1 MSPRATP
8 AAAGFGSDGLEADY
22 VVVGAGSAG
31 AALAARLSED
41 PAVSVLPLEAGGTD
55 KALELHVPAAFSKL
69 FRGAYD
75 WNYDTVPQPELEG
88 RTVYWPRGK
97 TLGGSSSLNA
107 MMWIRGFA
115 ADYDEWADA
124 AGPTWSWH
132 ALVPYFQRIERTEDP
147 ADPTQGTHG
156 PQAVER
162 QRDPRR
168 HTAAFLEAAREAG
181 HPITPANL
189 PTGQGFSQT
198 MVSEHRGA
206 RASTADAYL
215 RPAKGRRNLR
225 VVTGAHVRRVTFDT
239 AAGASV
245 APAAPG
251 AAGAPGASTAAGAS
265 VAEPVEAR
273 ATGVY
278 VDLDGITRHVRAR
291 REVVLSGGAINT
303 PQLLMLS
310 GIGPAAHL
318 AEHGIPVLV
327 DSPGVGANLQD
338 HLVAGLAPAAAGG
351 TLYDAE
357 KPAELVKY
365 LTARKGMLTSNVA
378 EAYGFV
384 RTPQADDAGV
394 PEGLPDIE
402 IIFAAVPYVGEGL
415 VPTPAHGI
423 TVGAILLRPR
433 SRGTIRLASADPA
446 DKPLIDPAYLSDA
459 DGVDTATML
468 AGLAEC
474 ERLIDTDALRAV
486 TTGGWV
492 QPEGGERMTPAERA
506 EMSLRRYSHTLYHPV
521 GTARMGTDAASVVDP
536 ELRVRGV
543 TGLRVADA
551 SVMPTV
557 IRGHTN
563 APAIVIGEVAA
574 DLLLGRRV

>member
-1 MSPRATP
+1 MT
-8 AAAGFGSDGLEADY
+8 AGFGADGLEADY

-41 PAVSVLPLEAGGTD
+41 PNISVLLLEAGRPD
-55 KALELHVPAAFSKL
+55 RALELHVPAAFSKL

-75 WNYDTVPQPELEG
+75 WNYDTVPQPGLEG

-124 AGPTWSWH
+124 AGPTWSWE
-132 ALVPYFQRIERTEDP
+132 ALVPYFQRVERTSDP
-147 ADPTQGTHG
+147 ADATQGAHG
-156 PQAVER
+156 PQSVEH
-162 QRDPRR
+162 QRDPRP
-168 HTAAFLEAAREAG
+168 HTAAFLAAAAEAG
-181 HPITPANL
+181 HPLTPPNL
-189 PTGQGFSQT
+189 PAAQGFSQT
-198 MVSEHRGA
+198 MVSQRRGA

-215 RPAKGRRNLR
+215 RPAKKRRNLR
-225 VVTGAHVRRVTFDT
+225 VVTGAHARRVTF
-239 AAGASV
+239 AG
-245 APAAPG
+245 
-251 AAGAPGASTAAGAS
+251 
-265 VAEPVEAR
+265 VEGDRR

-278 VDLDGITRHVRAR
+278 VDIDGITRHVRAR
-291 REVVLSGGAINT
+291 REVVLAGGAINT

-310 GIGPAAHL
+310 GIGPAEHL
-318 AEHGIPVLV
+318 AEHGIDVLV
-327 DSPGVGANLQD
+327 DAPDVGANLQD
-338 HLVAGLAPAAAGG
+338 HLVAGLAPAAKGG
-351 TLYDAE
+351 TLFAAE

-365 LTARKGMLTSNVA
+365 LAARKGMLTSNVG

-384 RTPQADDAGV
+384 RTDVADRTGA

-402 IIFAAVPYVGEGL
+402 IIFASAPYVGEGL
-415 VPTPAHGI
+415 VPTPAHGL

-433 SRGTIRLASADPA
+433 SRGTIRLASADPSA
-446 DKPLIDPAYLSDA
+446 APLIDPAYLSDP
-459 DGVDTATML
+459 DGIDAETML

-474 ERLIDTDALRAV
+474 ERLIDTDALGAV

-492 QPEGGERMTPAERA
+492 QPEGGEHMTPAERA
-506 EMSLRRYSHTLYHPV
+506 ELSMRRYSHTLYHPV

-543 TGLRVADA
+543 AGLRVADA

-574 DLLLGRRV
+574 DLILGRRI